1 MYKVTKALQFC
12 YGHRLLNYEGK
23 CRHLHGHNG
32 KVEIGLE
39 AEKLDALGMVR
50 DFTEVKNIVAVWLD
64 QALDHKMLLRKDDP
78 ILPTLQKMNE
88 PVYLFDTNPTAESI
102 AKVIFEFVQ
111 SKGFPVSEVRMWESE
126 GSHAA
131 YGRDKA
137 KGRFTSEPHE

>member
-32 KVEIGLE
+32 KVEIELE

-78 ILPTLQKMNE
+78 ILPALQAMPWPCFRGSSRNWSSS
-88 PVYLFDTNPTAESI
+88 TA
-102 AKVIFEFVQ
+102 
-111 SKGFPVSEVRMWESE
+111 
-126 GSHAA
+126 
-131 YGRDKA
+131 
-137 KGRFTSEPHE
+137 TSAGQP